1 MFIAWSAL
9 FHVRPA
15 PAKFQGRK
23 TRNLVDA
30 NWKTNNIL
38 REALRTDSNLA
49 KVSLQRG
56 KSSGKSR
63 LKMCGSILFCSPL
76 LITIGSARRQA
87 AHASCLF
94 LRFCVSLSSDLSLD
108 GPQLLC
114 TYSLLQSIL
123 RRMESMHQRHTCQ
136 RLNVYVI
143 QHHTANDAQ
152 SNQTFRCSVITT

>member
-9 FHVRPA
+9 FHLRPA

-108 GPQLLC
+108 GPQLPLHIFTSSVNSAENGIYAST
-114 TYSLLQSIL
+114 TYLSTAKCL
-123 RRMESMHQRHTCQ
+123 R
-136 RLNVYVI
+136 N
-143 QHHTANDAQ
+143 TA
-152 SNQTFRCSVITT
+152 SYR

>member
-1 MFIAWSAL
+1 LFIAWSAL

-15 PAKFQGRK
+15 PARFQCRK

-30 NWKTNNIL
+30 NWKTNNW
-38 REALRTDSNLA
+38 
-49 KVSLQRG
+49 LQRG

-76 LITIGSARRQA
+76 LTIGSARRQA

-123 RRMESMHQRHTCQ
+123 QRMESMHQRHTCQ

>member
-15 PAKFQGRK
+15 PARFQCRK

-49 KVSLQRG
+49 KVSLQGG

-94 LRFCVSLSSDLSLD
+94 LRFCVSPWTAPNS
-108 GPQLLC
+108 LC
-114 TYSLLQSIL
+114 TYSLLQSIQQ
-123 RRMESMHQRHTCQ
+123 RMESMHQRHTCQ